1 MHRSQQYLL
10 EQKRKRTN
18 EHVTKKEKH
27 RNWLCYIQISCKEI
41 HSIQEK
47 VSMRSIFTGCEDV
60 PPSISR
66 VADSVGIDMPTFELL
81 KYDPY
86 DWIKR
91 SQVLSAFANAFHAL
105 QPLKSTCFQSSIL

>member
-1 MHRSQQYLL
+1 MNTMTTRTLMRDSELKTLTYVIIFL
-10 EQKRKRTN
+10 E
-18 EHVTKKEKH
+18 
-27 RNWLCYIQISCKEI
+27 
-41 HSIQEK
+41 

-105 QPLKSTCFQSSIL
+105 QPLKSTCFQVRNV